1 MESDLEHLA
10 EGEKLRLGQA
20 GALVPRTEQDHI
32 SSDAGAP
39 SPVCHKM
46 QGHPSQCRSPT
57 QMARSLHQVTDSR
70 HLSCGGKGLV
80 HHMMERQQQYAK
92 IISPRDGKARFY
104 CRL

>member
-39 SPVCHKM
+39 SPVCHKCKATLASAEV
-46 QGHPSQCRSPT
+46 Q
-57 QMARSLHQVTDSR
+57 
-70 HLSCGGKGLV
+70 
-80 HHMMERQQQYAK
+80 
-92 IISPRDGKARFY
+92 PRWHALCTR
-104 CRL
+104 